1 MKQHPVPGSDRLVG
15 FLGLGLMGQPM
26 ATNLARAGT
35 PLIVWNRTPERC
47 SPLRSLGAQVGSS
60 SADVLR
66 RAEISILM
74 LADSQAIDT
83 VLARGSDAFAG
94 NVEGRVIVH
103 MGTTSPEYSARLGRE
118 IVAAGGAYVEA
129 PVSGS
134 RKPAE
139 DGQLVAMLAGDDSSI
154 EVVRPVLRPMC
165 RDQFVCGEPPNA
177 LLLKLAVNLYLITMV
192 TGLCEAFH
200 FAGEQGL
207 DQHLLRTVLDA
218 GPMASSVSQV
228 KLQKLTDAD
237 FDAQAAAADVLQNTR
252 YVTAAVRDAG
262 IASPLLGVCEELY
275 DEAVALDNGGLDMI
289 AVIRAIERRT
299 ASARCTWPQPLRRQ
313 HANGPH

>member
-1 MKQHPVPGSDRLVG
+1 
-15 FLGLGLMGQPM
+15 MGQPM

-35 PLIVWNRTPERC
+35 RLIVWNRTPQRC

-60 SADVLR
+60 PAEVLG
-66 RAEISILM
+66 RAEITILM
-74 LADSQAIDT
+74 LADSHAIDT
-83 VLARGSDAFAG
+83 VLARGTDAFSSNVAG
-94 NVEGRVIVH
+94 RIIVN
-103 MGTTSPEYSARLGRE
+103 MGTTSPAFSAPLGRE

-139 DGQLVAMLAGDDSSI
+139 DGQLVAMLAGDDSTI
-154 EVVRPVLRPMC
+154 EAVRPVLKPMC

-207 DQHLLRTVLDA
+207 DQHLLRAVLEA
-218 GPMASSVSQV
+218 GPMASSVSRV

-252 YVTAAVRDAG
+252 HVTAAARGAG
-262 IASPLLGVCEELY
+262 ISTPLLSVCEELY
-275 DEAVALDNGGLDMI
+275 DETVALEKGGLDMI
-289 AVIRAIERRT
+289 AVIRAIERRSV
-299 ASARCTWPQPLRRQ
+299 SARADLAEASPPR
-313 HANGPH
+313 HASGPH

>member
-1 MKQHPVPGSDRLVG
+1 
-15 FLGLGLMGQPM
+15 MGQPM
-26 ATNLARAGT
+26 ATNLARADT

-83 VLARGSDAFAG
+83 VLARGSDAFTG

-103 MGTTSPEYSARLGRE
+103 MGTTSPEYSARLGRD

-200 FAGEQGL
+200 FASEQGL
-207 DQHLLRTVLDA
+207 DHHLLRTVLDA

-252 YVTAAVRDAG
+252 YVTAAARDAG

-299 ASARCTWPQPLRRQ
+299 ASARGTWPQPLRRQ
-313 HANGPH
+313 HASGPH

>member
-1 MKQHPVPGSDRLVG
+1 MTKRGGEGLAGLVG

-26 ATNLARAGT
+26 AANLARAGT
-35 PLIVWNRTPERC
+35 RLIVWNRTPQRC

-60 SADVLR
+60 PTEVLR
-66 RAEISILM
+66 RAEIAILM
-74 LADSQAIDT
+74 LADSHAIDT
-83 VLARGSDAFAG
+83 VLARGSDAFSG
-94 NVEGRVIVH
+94 NVAGRIIVH
-103 MGTTSPEYSARLGRE
+103 MGTTSPAFSAQLGRE

-139 DGQLVAMLAGDDSSI
+139 DGQLVAMLAGDDSTI
-154 EVVRPVLRPMC
+154 EAVRPVLKPMC

-207 DQHLLRTVLDA
+207 DQHLLRAVLEA
-218 GPMASSVSQV
+218 GPMASSVSRV

-252 YVTAAVRDAG
+252 HVTAAARGAG
-262 IASPLLGVCEELY
+262 ISTPLLSVCEELY
-275 DEAVALDNGGLDMI
+275 DETVALEKGGLDMI
-289 AVIRAIERRT
+289 AVIRAIERRSV
-299 ASARCTWPQPLRRQ
+299 SARADLAEASPPR
-313 HANGPH
+313 HASGPH

>member
-1 MKQHPVPGSDRLVG
+1 
-15 FLGLGLMGQPM
+15 
-26 ATNLARAGT
+26 
-35 PLIVWNRTPERC
+35 
-47 SPLRSLGAQVGSS
+47 
-60 SADVLR
+60 
-66 RAEISILM
+66 
-74 LADSQAIDT
+74 
-83 VLARGSDAFAG
+83 
-94 NVEGRVIVH
+94 
-103 MGTTSPEYSARLGRE
+103 MGTTSPEYSARLGRD

-207 DQHLLRTVLDA
+207 DQDLLRAVLDA

-228 KLQKLTDAD
+228 KLKKLTDAD
-237 FDAQAAAADVLQNTR
+237 FDAQAAVADVLQNTR
-252 YVTAAVRDAG
+252 FVTAAARDAG

-275 DEAVALDNGGLDMI
+275 GEAVALDNGGLDMI
-289 AVIRAIERRT
+289 AVIRAIERRS
-299 ASARCTWPQPLRRQ
+299 ASARGTRPQPLRRQ
-313 HANGPH
+313 HASGPH